1 MRTLRI
7 SRTTTVRAGGRRQ
20 GRTLV
25 PLRLYF
31 NDKGLAKLDLALARG
46 KRTVDKRAAEAERDW
61 KREQGRLMREK
72 G

>member
-1 MRTLRI
+1 M
-7 SRTTTVRAGGRRQ
+7 RAGGRRQ